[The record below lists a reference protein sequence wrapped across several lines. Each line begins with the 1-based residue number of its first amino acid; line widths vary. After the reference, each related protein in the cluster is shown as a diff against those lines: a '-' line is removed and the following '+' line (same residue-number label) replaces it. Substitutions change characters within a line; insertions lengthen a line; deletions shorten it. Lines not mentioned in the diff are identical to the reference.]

1 MLNILK
7 IYFRFYAFCSSQVHL
22 LLVMMIMDEY
32 ATDDETILS
41 VPQDDLIFTYE
52 GEAKTI
58 NVTTSENTFVA
69 SVTTGD
75 ETWAHVSTANNS
87 VKIVVDENVDQQERS
102 TTLTVKLNDARS
114 RIRVKQDAAPAPE
127 AKPKTF
133 TVPTF
138 TGTDKTFVY
147 KLMDGNSV

>member
-1 MLNILK
+1 M
-7 IYFRFYAFCSSQVHL
+7 
-22 LLVMMIMDEY
+22 
-32 ATDDETILS
+32 
-41 VPQDDLIFTYE
+41 
-52 GEAKTI
+52 
-58 NVTTSENTFVA
+58 
-69 SVTTGD
+69 
-75 ETWAHVSTANNS
+75 
-87 VKIVVDENVDQQERS
+87 DENVDQQERS

-147 KLMDGNSV
+147 KCLKTLLSVTDGRVYLKNLLKTSLYNLI